1 MNKARGMPSVALTPQ
16 TEELIKAE
24 EVKEEEND
32 KKLREDPFVKPNLD
46 IKVIDTE
53 NDVGTIEQGT
63 ILPKPKEE
71 PVISEAIKIK
81 KPKKK
86 LTEKQLEALKR
97 GRVKSAETRKKNAEL
112 KKKAKEELKAP
123 KNHIQT
129 QNLMPQQQQAPT
141 IINTPNIDYDRIING
156 VANMYQQQQFNNQQ
170 QQQKKNEVEFN
181 VKEFE
186 KKVRDEE
193 RLRVLGEIERLQ
205 KEEEM
210 EQSQKVATQT
220 LNKQPQSVNPFSYAF
235 NMNSRSRYNRY

>member
-1 MNKARGMPSVALTPQ
+1 MKKARGMPSVELSQQ
-16 TEELIKAE
+16 TQEYIKAE
-24 EVKEEEND
+24 EEKEKIEE
-32 KKLREDPFVKPNLD
+32 KEDPFVKPNLEV
-46 IKVIDTE
+46 KVIDE
-53 NDVGTIEQGT
+53 EP
-63 ILPKPKEE
+63 LPKEE
-71 PVISEAIKIK
+71 EPVKEEPIKVK

-129 QNLMPQQQQAPT
+129 QNLMPPQPQMPPT

-170 QQQKKNEVEFN
+170 QQQKKQEVEFN

-193 RLRVLGEIERLQ
+193 RLRVLGEIETLQ

-210 EQSQKVATQT
+210 AKSQKVASQT
-220 LNKQPQSVNPFSYAF
+220 LNKQPQSVNPFTYAF
-235 NMNSRSRYNRY
+235 NMNSRSRYKRY